1 MLGEHI
7 RNLRKEK
14 SITLAQLSE
23 QTNLSAGYLSQVER
37 GIVDP
42 SLSSL
47 RKIATALDVPP
58 MLLMDD
64 PFSKNL
70 TLHRHEQPI
79 IGHPGSTTVKY
90 TIMTTLP
97 SSEYMPATLVLGFTL
112 DPHSQDFEKPITH
125 NTEEIVIVNKG
136 QVEVQLMNQSIL
148 LSEGDTTIIRKNL
161 PHFIVN
167 YRDEPASGLSIM
179 TPAIWSLKF

>member
-1 MLGEHI
+1 MILQKFKGARAVPRPGTSEAIWRRIHAGRTL

-90 TIMTTLP
+90 TIRRRFP
-97 SSEYMPATLVLGFTL
+97 PAVHARHPGAGFTL
-112 DPHSQDFEKPITH
+112 TRIPRI
-125 NTEEIVIVNKG
+125 
-136 QVEVQLMNQSIL
+136 
-148 LSEGDTTIIRKNL
+148 
-161 PHFIVN
+161 
-167 YRDEPASGLSIM
+167 
-179 TPAIWSLKF
+179 